1 MSAPAAGFRFV
12 VFADT
17 HINASETKT
26 ASPWAVNRLANR
38 RARAAVAAIDAARPA
53 FAIHLGDVIHPLPG
67 HTGYEEAA
75 GRAKRILAAL
85 DLPLKVT
92 PGNHDIGD
100 KPLSWSPAE
109 IVTEDFVAAFEADF
123 GGDCGSFEHEGCA
136 FIGLNAQILN
146 SGMAREARQWLWF
159 EETLAAAKGRR
170 IFVYLHYPPFICHA
184 DEHEH
189 YDNLGEPGRS
199 RLLDLLERHGVEA
212 CFSGH
217 VHNFFYNRHGGTRL
231 YTLPAISAVRH
242 DFSNLFAVPPG
253 DDSFGRNDGAKLGY
267 LSVEVTPEGHSVRF
281 VRSQG
286 AAQDESG
293 APVAEEESG
302 RLDLAFRRP
311 HGGSRPAPSG
321 FGATLR
327 GSWAHVVEVPP
338 SGAVDEF
345 RRKPARDD
353 YFIAALWEAG
363 VDRLRIPLDD
373 LEDEGRRARVA
384 LLAAD
389 GYRFQVYAHGA
400 PDARARAL
408 LAAAAGSVAAFELIL
423 PPAELASPAEEIRAL
438 ARDLSLELV
447 LSPLVQSGEDAA
459 EAAFIH
465 FIAHGFPPDREPPA
479 ALAAG
484 PAAGIGF
491 RVRHDQ
497 DPVASAGA
505 AARRAAA
512 LGKRA
517 HLHVATG
524 APNPAEMDRD
534 ETRAANRILLAYIA
548 ARCVAPACTVWLDT
562 LTDVDRGYFPRLG
575 MIDRRSTPRLGAL
588 SVDRLAEAMAGSG
601 GWRVESRSGEAAGE
615 RLALAA
621 DDGRRIRIFLPRS
634 GVEGA
639 PAVEAG

>member
-1 MSAPAAGFRFV
+1 MSAPAEGFRFV
-12 VFADT
+12 VFTDT

-26 ASPWAVNRLANR
+26 ASPWAVNRLANA

-67 HTGYEEAA
+67 HTGYEAAA
-75 GRAKRILAAL
+75 GRAKRILAGL
-85 DLPLKVT
+85 DCPLKVV

-109 IVTEDFVAAFEADF
+109 IVTEEFVAVFEADF
-123 GGDCGSFEHEGCA
+123 GGDCGSFEHGGCV
-136 FIGLNAQILN
+136 FIGLNAQLPN
-146 SGMAREARQWLWF
+146 SGMARETRQWRWF

-189 YDNLGEPGRS
+189 YDNLGEPGRG
-199 RLLDLLERHGVEA
+199 RLLDLMERHGVEA

-217 VHNFFYNRHGGTRL
+217 VHNFFYNRHGGVRL

-267 LSVEVTPEGHSVRF
+267 LAVDVTPEGHNVRF
-281 VRSQG
+281 IRSQG
-286 AAQDESG
+286 AALDESG

-302 RLDLAFRRP
+302 RLDIAFRRP

-327 GSWAHVVEVPP
+327 GSWAQVVEVPP

-353 YFIAALWEAG
+353 YFVAALWETG

-373 LEDEGRRARVA
+373 LEDAARRARVA

-389 GYRFQVYAHGA
+389 GYGIQVYAYGA

-408 LAAAAGSVAAFELIL
+408 LEAAKGDFSALELIL
-423 PPAELASPAEEIRAL
+423 LPVELAAPAEGIGAL
-438 ARDLSLELV
+438 ARDLDCELV

-465 FIAHGFPPDREPPA
+465 FIAHGFSPERELPA
-479 ALAAG
+479 ALAEG

-491 RVRHDQ
+491 RVRHDM
-497 DPVASAGA
+497 DPIASAEA
-505 AARRAAA
+505 AARHAAA

-524 APNPAEMDRD
+524 AANPAEMDRD
-534 ETRAANRILLAYIA
+534 ETRAANRLLLAYIA
-548 ARCVAPACTVWLDT
+548 ARCAAPFCTVWLDT
-562 LTDVDRGYFPRLG
+562 LADVDRGYFPRLG
-575 MIDRRSTPRLGAL
+575 PIDRRSTPRLGAL
-588 SVDRLAEAMAGSG
+588 AVDTLALAMEGGAG
-601 GWRVESRSGEAAGE
+601 WWVETRDAEETGE
-615 RLALAA
+615 RLVLAV
-621 DDGRRIRIFLPRS
+621 DDGRRVRVFLPAS
-634 GVEGA
+634 QEHG
-639 PAVEAG
+639 PPLIFAG